1 MADNGKPENSTP
13 DQLSED
19 ALMALKIAFTYMPK
33 PIEVNQYDHGENYQ
47 KILDDI
53 QTVRE
58 MLLINHVDP
67 DEVTDDL
74 NPDSAPNSSY

>member
-1 MADNGKPENSTP
+1 MADKGKPENSTP

-33 PIEVNQYDHGENYQ
+33 PIEVNKYDHGENYQ

-67 DEVTDDL
+67 DEVSDDL